1 MNIPEID
8 YIGDCHISTSV
19 ETPLLANAFE
29 KSNDEKIKNIEH
41 YFAQIMTELGLDLS
55 DDSLSGTPHRIAKM
69 YVNEILS
76 GLWIGDSAIL
86 NSQKF
91 MKENS
96 IDIILNCTQIFDFPD
111 LDIQKVRL
119 PFSNDKNS
127 DTDLMLLRQNK
138 DKILSFIDDNISDK
152 NILIVCYDGKSISP
166 FLVSLYIAEYSKI
179 DKKSIYNILLTKDS
193 SLSLWFDLSLF
204 YNM

>member
-1 MNIPEID
+1 
-8 YIGDCHISTSV
+8 
-19 ETPLLANAFE
+19 
-29 KSNDEKIKNIEH
+29 
-41 YFAQIMTELGLDLS
+41 
-55 DDSLSGTPHRIAKM
+55 M
-69 YVNEILS
+69 YVNELLS

-86 NSQKF
+86 NSKRF
-91 MKENS
+91 MEENS

-111 LDIQKVRL
+111 LNIQKIRL

-138 DKILSFIDDNISDK
+138 DKILSFIDSNITEK

-166 FLVSLYIAEYSKI
+166 FLVALYIAEYSKI

-204 YNM
+204 YNI

>member
-1 MNIPEID
+1 
-8 YIGDCHISTSV
+8 
-19 ETPLLANAFE
+19 
-29 KSNDEKIKNIEH
+29 
-41 YFAQIMTELGLDLS
+41 
-55 DDSLSGTPHRIAKM
+55 M

-86 NSQKF
+86 NSKKF
-91 MKENS
+91 MEENN
-96 IDIILNCTQIFDFPD
+96 INIILNCTQIFDFPD
-111 LDIQKVRL
+111 LDIQKIRL

-127 DTDLMLLRQNK
+127 DTDLMLLRENK
-138 DKILSFIDDNISDK
+138 DKILSFIDDNIIDK

-166 FLVSLYIAEYSKI
+166 FLIALYIAEYSKV

>member
-1 MNIPEID
+1 
-8 YIGDCHISTSV
+8 
-19 ETPLLANAFE
+19 
-29 KSNDEKIKNIEH
+29 
-41 YFAQIMTELGLDLS
+41 
-55 DDSLSGTPHRIAKM
+55 M
-69 YVNEILS
+69 YVNELLS

-86 NSQKF
+86 NSKRF
-91 MKENS
+91 MEENS

-111 LDIQKVRL
+111 LNIQKIRL

-138 DKILSFIDDNISDK
+138 DKILSFIDSNIAEK

>member
-1 MNIPEID
+1 
-8 YIGDCHISTSV
+8 
-19 ETPLLANAFE
+19 
-29 KSNDEKIKNIEH
+29 
-41 YFAQIMTELGLDLS
+41 
-55 DDSLSGTPHRIAKM
+55 M
-69 YVNEILS
+69 YVNELLS
-76 GLWIGDSAIL
+76 GLWIGDTSIL
-86 NSQKF
+86 NSQRF
-91 MKENS
+91 MKENK

-111 LDIQKVRL
+111 LDLQKIRL

-138 DKILSFIDDNISDK
+138 DKILSFIDNNITDK

-166 FLVSLYIAEYSKI
+166 FLVALYIAEYSKI

>member
-1 MNIPEID
+1 
-8 YIGDCHISTSV
+8 
-19 ETPLLANAFE
+19 
-29 KSNDEKIKNIEH
+29 
-41 YFAQIMTELGLDLS
+41 
-55 DDSLSGTPHRIAKM
+55 M
-69 YVNEILS
+69 YVNELLS
-76 GLWIGDSAIL
+76 GLWIGDSSIL
-86 NSQKF
+86 NSKKF
-91 MKENS
+91 MEENS

-111 LDIQKVRL
+111 LDIQKIRL

-127 DTDLMLLRQNK
+127 DTDLILLRQNK
-138 DKILSFIDDNISDK
+138 DKILSFIDDNITDK

-166 FLVSLYIAEYSKI
+166 FLVALYIAEYSKV